1 MDKERCILVI
11 KMYNGDYLNEGS
23 NIGHEVINLFRA
35 DNGRHYIY
43 CLPGGTIGVSKDGKV
58 TDILL
63 VQNVGNNTLKVLA
76 RINNISS
83 DQHIAKHCKFS
94 KEEIKQN
101 VINYALEQ
109 NVTYNQKPISSI
121 FVANKYNSEQDISSV
136 NFTFEVESEQYRE
149 PLLDIY
155 LTSKIGQ
162 YALSNTKFRQT
173 EYFTSANKE
182 DFRTLCTLI
191 DDDTIW
197 QNEDTAPFVNNRT
210 PNPDRYTFLTLCH
223 KEYDELSYSNMLAY
237 YFENNPAILQDF
249 VNKILG
255 LPFKAPFSV
264 KREYKH
270 TDILIEN
277 DADRAA
283 IILENKIKSG
293 INGLS
298 EDGRNQLDKYVEE
311 ISKQY
316 GLENTY
322 GFVLCPN
329 YNIIKISNYKN
340 AANQHLI
347 ARYYTKSK
355 ENVIPYT
362 KLYDFF
368 SIYKENVN
376 DKYYEDFLKA
386 LNLHSS
392 KSDTT
397 LRDIMLER
405 FLAIT
410 KK

>member
-121 FVANKYNSEQDISSV
+121 FVANKYKSEQDISSV

-155 LTSKIGQ
+155 LTSKTGQ

-182 DFRTLCTLI
+182 DFRTLCALI

-197 QNEDTAPFVNNRT
+197 QNEDTAPFVNNPT

-277 DADRAA
+277 ADGAA

-386 LNLHSS
+386 LKLHIS

>member
-149 PLLDIY
+149 PLNDIY
-155 LTSKIGQ
+155 LTSKTGQ

-182 DFRTLCTLI
+182 DFRTLCALI

-237 YFENNPAILQDF
+237 YLENNPAILQDF

-255 LPFKAPFSV
+255 LPFKAPFSI

-277 DADRAA
+277 ADGA

-298 EDGRNQLDKYVEE
+298 EDGRSQLDKYVEE

-355 ENVIPYT
+355 ENVIPYI
-362 KLYDFF
+362 KLFDFF
-368 SIYKENVN
+368 DIYIKRMSTISIMKI
-376 DKYYEDFLKA
+376 F
-386 LNLHSS
+386 
-392 KSDTT
+392 
-397 LRDIMLER
+397 
-405 FLAIT
+405 
-410 KK
+410 

>member
-1 MDKERCILVI
+1 MVKERCILVI

-35 DNGRHYIY
+35 DNGLHYIY

-121 FVANKYNSEQDISSV
+121 FVANKYKSEQDISSV

-155 LTSKIGQ
+155 LTSKTGQ

-173 EYFTSANKE
+173 EYITSANKE
-182 DFRTLCTLI
+182 DFRTLCALI
-191 DDDTIW
+191 DDDNIW

-255 LPFKAPFSV
+255 LPFKAPFSI

-277 DADRAA
+277 ADGA

-368 SIYKENVN
+368 SIYKKNVN

-386 LNLHSS
+386 LKLHSS

>member
-149 PLLDIY
+149 PLNDIY
-155 LTSKIGQ
+155 LTSKTGQ

-182 DFRTLCTLI
+182 DFRTLCALI

-237 YFENNPAILQDF
+237 YLENNPAILQDF

-255 LPFKAPFSV
+255 LPFKAPFSI

-277 DADRAA
+277 ADGA

-298 EDGRNQLDKYVEE
+298 EDGRSQLDKYVEE

-355 ENVIPYT
+355 ENVIPYI
-362 KLYDFF
+362 KLFDFF
-368 SIYKENVN
+368 DIYKKNVN

-386 LNLHSS
+386 LKLHSS

>member
-149 PLLDIY
+149 PLNDIY
-155 LTSKIGQ
+155 LTSKTGQ

-182 DFRTLCTLI
+182 DFRTLCALI

-237 YFENNPAILQDF
+237 YLENNPAILQDF

-255 LPFKAPFSV
+255 LPFKAPFSI

-277 DADRAA
+277 ADGA

-355 ENVIPYT
+355 ENVIPYI
-362 KLYDFF
+362 KLFDFF
-368 SIYKENVN
+368 DIYKENVN

-386 LNLHSS
+386 LKLHSS

>member
-94 KEEIKQN
+94 KEEIQQH

-121 FVANKYNSEQDISSV
+121 FMANKYKSEQDISSV

-149 PLLDIY
+149 PLNDIY
-155 LTSKIGQ
+155 LTSKTGQ

-182 DFRTLCTLI
+182 DFRTLCALI

-255 LPFKAPFSV
+255 LSFKAPFSV

-277 DADRAA
+277 ADGAA

-311 ISKQY
+311 ISRQY

-386 LNLHSS
+386 LKLHSS

>member
-94 KEEIKQN
+94 KEEIQQH

-121 FVANKYNSEQDISSV
+121 FVANKYKSEQDISSV

-149 PLLDIY
+149 PLNDIY
-155 LTSKIGQ
+155 LTSKTGQ

-182 DFRTLCTLI
+182 DFRTLCALI

-255 LPFKAPFSV
+255 LPFKAPFSI

-277 DADRAA
+277 ADGA

-298 EDGRNQLDKYVEE
+298 EGGRNQLDKYVEE

-386 LNLHSS
+386 LKLHSS

>member
-101 VINYALEQ
+101 VIDYALEQ

-121 FVANKYNSEQDISSV
+121 FVANKYKSEQDISSV

-155 LTSKIGQ
+155 LTSKTGQ

-173 EYFTSANKE
+173 EYITSANKE
-182 DFRTLCTLI
+182 DFRTLCALI
-191 DDDTIW
+191 DNDNIW

-223 KEYDELSYSNMLAY
+223 KEYDELSYSNMLVY
-237 YFENNPAILQDF
+237 YLENNPAILQDF

-255 LPFKAPFSV
+255 LPFKAPFSI
-264 KREYKH
+264 KREYKR

-277 DADRAA
+277 ADGA

-362 KLYDFF
+362 KLYEFF
-368 SIYKENVN
+368 SIYKKNVN
-376 DKYYEDFLKA
+376 NKYYEDFLKA
-386 LNLHSS
+386 LKLHSS

>member
-121 FVANKYNSEQDISSV
+121 FMANKYKSEQDISSV

-149 PLLDIY
+149 PLNDIY
-155 LTSKIGQ
+155 LTSKTGQ

-182 DFRTLCTLI
+182 DFRTLCALI

-237 YFENNPAILQDF
+237 YLENNPAILQDF

-277 DADRAA
+277 ADGAA

-311 ISKQY
+311 ISRQY

-386 LNLHSS
+386 LKLHSS

>member
-11 KMYNGDYLNEGS
+11 KMYNGDYLNEGR

-35 DNGRHYIY
+35 DNGLHYIY

-83 DQHIAKHCKFS
+83 DQHIAKHYKFS

-121 FVANKYNSEQDISSV
+121 FVANKYKSEQDISSV

-155 LTSKIGQ
+155 LTSKTGQ

-173 EYFTSANKE
+173 EYFTPTNKE

-210 PNPDRYTFLTLCH
+210 PNLERYTFLTLCH

-255 LPFKAPFSV
+255 LPFKAPFSI
-264 KREYKH
+264 KREYKY

-277 DADRAA
+277 ADGA

-347 ARYYTKSK
+347 ARYYKKSK

-362 KLYDFF
+362 KLYEFF
-368 SIYKENVN
+368 GIYKKNVN

-386 LNLHSS
+386 LKLHSS

>member
-173 EYFTSANKE
+173 EYFTPTNKE

-237 YFENNPAILQDF
+237 YLENNPAILQDF

-255 LPFKAPFSV
+255 LPFKAPFSI

-277 DADRAA
+277 ADGA

-362 KLYDFF
+362 KLNEFF
-368 SIYKENVN
+368 GIYKKNVN

-386 LNLHSS
+386 LKLHSS
-392 KSDTT
+392 ESDTT

>member
-1 MDKERCILVI
+1 MVKERCILVI

-35 DNGRHYIY
+35 DNGLHYIY

-94 KEEIKQN
+94 KEEIQQH

-121 FVANKYNSEQDISSV
+121 FVANKYKSEQDISSV

-155 LTSKIGQ
+155 LTSKTGQ

-173 EYFTSANKE
+173 EYITSANKE
-182 DFRTLCTLI
+182 DFRTLCALI
-191 DDDTIW
+191 DDDNIW

-255 LPFKAPFSV
+255 LPFKAPFSI

-277 DADRAA
+277 ADGA

-362 KLYDFF
+362 KLYEFF
-368 SIYKENVN
+368 SIYKKNVN

-386 LNLHSS
+386 LKLHSS

>member
-11 KMYNGDYLNEGS
+11 KMYNGNYLYEGN
-23 NIGHEVINLFRA
+23 NIGHEVINLYRA

-94 KEEIKQN
+94 REEVKQN
-101 VINYALEQ
+101 VINYALKE

-121 FVANKYNSEQDISSV
+121 FVANKYKSEQDISSV

-149 PLLDIY
+149 PLNDIY
-155 LTSKIGQ
+155 LTSKTGQ
-162 YALSNTKFRQT
+162 YTLSNTKFRQT

-182 DFRTLCTLI
+182 DFRTLCALI

-197 QNEDTAPFVNNRT
+197 QNEDTAPYINNRT
-210 PNPDRYTFLTLCH
+210 PNPERYTFLTLCH

-237 YFENNPAILQDF
+237 YLENNPAILQDF

-277 DADRAA
+277 ADGA
-283 IILENKIKSG
+283 IILENKIKSS
-293 INGLS
+293 INGLN
-298 EDGRNQLDKYVEE
+298 EDGRNQLEKYVEE

-316 GLENTY
+316 GLGNTY

-355 ENVIPYT
+355 ENVIPYI

-368 SIYKENVN
+368 SIYKENAN

-386 LNLHSS
+386 LKLHSS
-392 KSDTT
+392 KSDTY
-397 LRDIMLER
+397 LEDLMLDR
-405 FLAIT
+405 FIKTTT
-410 KK
+410 K

>member
-149 PLLDIY
+149 PLNDIY
-155 LTSKIGQ
+155 LTSKTGQ

-182 DFRTLCTLI
+182 DFRTLCALI

-237 YFENNPAILQDF
+237 YLENNPAILQDF

-255 LPFKAPFSV
+255 LPFKAPFSI

-277 DADRAA
+277 ADGA

-298 EDGRNQLDKYVEE
+298 EDGRSQLDKYVEE

-355 ENVIPYT
+355 ENVIPYI
-362 KLYDFF
+362 KLFDF
-368 SIYKENVN
+368 IAVP
-376 DKYYEDFLKA
+376 LK
-386 LNLHSS
+386 S
-392 KSDTT
+392 KIV
-397 LRDIMLER
+397 L
-405 FLAIT
+405 
-410 KK
+410 

>member
-94 KEEIKQN
+94 KEEIQQN

-149 PLLDIY
+149 PLNDIY
-155 LTSKIGQ
+155 LTSKTGQ

-182 DFRTLCTLI
+182 DFRTLCALI

-255 LPFKAPFSV
+255 LPFKAPFSI

-277 DADRAA
+277 ADGA

-355 ENVIPYT
+355 ENVIPYI
-362 KLYDFF
+362 KLFDFF
-368 SIYKENVN
+368 DIYKENVN

-386 LNLHSS
+386 LKLHSS

>member
-149 PLLDIY
+149 PLNDIY
-155 LTSKIGQ
+155 LTFKTGQ

-182 DFRTLCTLI
+182 DFRTLCALI

-277 DADRAA
+277 ADGAA

-355 ENVIPYT
+355 ENVIPYI
-362 KLYDFF
+362 KLFDFF
-368 SIYKENVN
+368 DIYKENVN

-386 LNLHSS
+386 LKLHSS

>member
-94 KEEIKQN
+94 KEEIQQH

-121 FVANKYNSEQDISSV
+121 FVANKYKSEQDISSV

-149 PLLDIY
+149 PLNDIY
-155 LTSKIGQ
+155 LTSKTGQ

-182 DFRTLCTLI
+182 DFRTLCALI

-277 DADRAA
+277 ADGAA

-311 ISKQY
+311 ISRQY

-355 ENVIPYT
+355 ENVIPYI
-362 KLYDFF
+362 KLFDFF
-368 SIYKENVN
+368 DIYKENVN

-386 LNLHSS
+386 LKLHSS

>member
-94 KEEIKQN
+94 KEEIQQH

-121 FVANKYNSEQDISSV
+121 FVANKYKSEQDISSV

-149 PLLDIY
+149 PLNDIY
-155 LTSKIGQ
+155 LTSKTGQ

-182 DFRTLCTLI
+182 DFRTLCALI

-255 LPFKAPFSV
+255 LSFKAPFSV

-277 DADRAA
+277 ADGAA

-311 ISKQY
+311 ISRQY

-386 LNLHSS
+386 LKLHSS

>member
-1 MDKERCILVI
+1 
-11 KMYNGDYLNEGS
+11 
-23 NIGHEVINLFRA
+23 
-35 DNGRHYIY
+35 
-43 CLPGGTIGVSKDGKV
+43 
-58 TDILL
+58 
-63 VQNVGNNTLKVLA
+63 
-76 RINNISS
+76 
-83 DQHIAKHCKFS
+83 
-94 KEEIKQN
+94 
-101 VINYALEQ
+101 
-109 NVTYNQKPISSI
+109 
-121 FVANKYNSEQDISSV
+121 
-136 NFTFEVESEQYRE
+136 
-149 PLLDIY
+149 
-155 LTSKIGQ
+155 
-162 YALSNTKFRQT
+162 
-173 EYFTSANKE
+173 
-182 DFRTLCTLI
+182 
-191 DDDTIW
+191 
-197 QNEDTAPFVNNRT
+197 
-210 PNPDRYTFLTLCH
+210 
-223 KEYDELSYSNMLAY
+223 MLAY

-277 DADRAA
+277 ADGAA

-311 ISKQY
+311 ISRQY

-386 LNLHSS
+386 LKLHSS